1 MLPLPVNQVRR
12 EDKQQDVLQVNS
24 QEEEK
29 KDVKRTVGEKG
40 GGGEKEEQEKEGWMR
55 RRRWRYGEGEDEK
68 MEAVGGG
75 DTEKVKWRLR

>member
-1 MLPLPVNQVRR
+1 MPLPVNQVRR

-40 GGGEKEEQEKEGWMR
+40 GGVRKRSRKKRG
-55 RRRWRYGEGEDEK
+55 
-68 MEAVGGG
+68 V
-75 DTEKVKWRLR
+75 